1 MFNSVGENRQLVQVT
16 GGSSHFQVSKRQKC
30 IIDNS
35 IKKSDAVLRE
45 FTAKQTISKWLEI
58 TWTLSSSTK
67 GKHVIVKT
75 CIEWEFCQVR
85 DVNKIC
91 KWHEIVGKITLREPY
106 TNYDT
111 FLINKF
117 VFENTFLIFWGS
129 RTLFLDFW
137 IFFCTLQVTCLL
149 IHLKKKPIFSASEGG
164 K

>member
-1 MFNSVGENRQLVQVT
+1 MCCRSRRLFLRMFNTVGENRQLVQVT

-45 FTAKQTISKWLEI
+45 FTAKQKWLEI
-58 TWTLSSSTK
+58 TWTLSSSFGRKARDCQGMHWMRILSSTRCK
-67 GKHVIVKT
+67 QNMQMTWNCWENYSQGT
-75 CIEWEFCQVR
+75 C
-85 DVNKIC
+85 
-91 KWHEIVGKITLREPY
+91 PY

-117 VFENTFLIFWGS
+117 VFENMFLIFWGS

-137 IFFCTLQVTCLL
+137 IFFV
-149 IHLKKKPIFSASEGG
+149 HVR
-164 K
+164 